1 MIHLFLFS
9 EMQKAFSILLLFIF
23 LLGTANLS
31 VNRHFCGGRVVEV
44 KLAILGDA
52 SCGMNENMGMC
63 SFSSCCS
70 NTEGVNRKPCCE
82 DELTQ
87 ISITDNY
94 KPLFNRELTNLQPQ
108 FFALHANSVLSE
120 DKGHTTPVR
129 NYKAPPD
136 RHPVSLSFLQVF
148 LISFLIAFR
157 SRIVRAVAA
166 CISQIGVFSF
176 I

>member
-1 MIHLFLFS
+1 MRKFLSISLLLVFLF
-9 EMQKAFSILLLFIF
+9 
-23 LLGTANLS
+23 GTANLS
-31 VNRHFCGGRVVEV
+31 VIRHFCGGRVAEV

-52 SCGMNENMGMC
+52 SCGMDAIMC
-63 SFSSCCS
+63 SANSHCADGENISK
-70 NTEGVNRKPCCE
+70 KPCCE

-94 KPLFNRELTNLQPQ
+94 KPVFNRELTNLQPQ
-108 FFALHANSVLSE
+108 FIALHANSVLSE

-148 LISFLIAFR
+148 LI
-157 SRIVRAVAA
+157 
-166 CISQIGVFSF
+166 
-176 I
+176 